1 MSTELQKNLAPE
13 IVKNATR
20 KRPKTK
26 QQMLEKV
33 GYAPSVARAKANEIL
48 GSKGVLEELN
58 NLGFD
63 VESAKKVGKHILTHG
78 KEENKVKIIQEIFK
92 VTGEYAPEKH
102 LSIVKKIIQ
111 IDE

>member
-1 MSTELQKNLAPE
+1 MATLRQKELAKN
-13 IVKNATR
+13 IVKNA
-20 KRPKTK
+20 KAKNKLNK
-26 QQMLEKV
+26 QELV
-33 GYAPSVARAKANEIL
+33 VSSGYTPITAEAHASEIIAQ
-48 GSKGVLEELN
+48 KGVKEELA

-102 LSIVKKIIQ
+102 FVVKKLISA
-111 IDE
+111 DE